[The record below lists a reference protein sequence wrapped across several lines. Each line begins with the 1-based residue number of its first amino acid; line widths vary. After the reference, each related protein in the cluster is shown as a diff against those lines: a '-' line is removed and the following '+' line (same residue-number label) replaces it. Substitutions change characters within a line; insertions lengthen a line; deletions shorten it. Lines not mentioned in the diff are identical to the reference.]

1 MKILQVPILCCF
13 RCGLSFT
20 PKINADEQSISIPKA
35 CPTRHCRAQTW
46 NIPDSELAM
55 IKEKQKEN
63 LAKSPYQQ
71 KNHSSKQLIKMTK
84 LQVLNKYK
92 PKKKEKVPTVMC
104 EECEIFFHDEES
116 LKRHQHRR
124 HHGMCSVCHC
134 SNVYV
139 MKRNK
144 MNICKTCFESKT

>member
-1 MKILQVPILCCF
+1 MRILQVPILFCF
-13 RCGLSFT
+13 RCQRTFA
-20 PKINADEQSISIPKA
+20 PKIDPYEESISIPKA
-35 CPTRHCRAQTW
+35 CPNRHCRSQTW
-46 NIPDSELAM
+46 NIPDSELVM

-63 LAKSPYQQ
+63 LSKSPYLQ
-71 KNHSSKQLIKMTK
+71 KHYSSKQLIKITK
-84 LQVLNKYK
+84 LPVLDKYK

-104 EECEIFFHDEES
+104 EECEIFYHDEEL

-124 HHGMCSVCHC
+124 HHGMCNVCHC

-144 MNICKTCFESKT
+144 MNICKTCFESK